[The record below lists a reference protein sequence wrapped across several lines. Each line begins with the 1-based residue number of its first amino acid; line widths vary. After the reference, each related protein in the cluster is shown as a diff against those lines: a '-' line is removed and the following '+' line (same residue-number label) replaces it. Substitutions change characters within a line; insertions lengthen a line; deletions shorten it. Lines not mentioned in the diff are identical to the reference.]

1 MITLPDEIEVIIHE
15 YRKEF
20 ERVDSEILEALSI
33 YYRVEDRAN
42 ELLEI
47 VGSMEL
53 TDYHLNN
60 LDRMLKEVTV
70 ECSKLVS
77 SIVEHET
84 ITPVQKLI
92 LDNLAEQIEYNH
104 VFQILFHPLCFINL
118 FWYGREIE
126 LE

>member
-1 MITLPDEIEVIIHE
+1 MITLPNEIEAIIHE

-20 ERVDSEILEALSI
+20 ERVDSEILEALST
-33 YYRVEDRAN
+33 YYRVDDRAN

-47 VGSMEL
+47 VGDMEL

-60 LDRMLKEVTV
+60 LDRMLKEVTE

-92 LDNLAEQIEYNH
+92 LDKLAEQIEYNH

-118 FWYGREIE
+118 F
-126 LE
+126 